1 MFHYLHLFGVT
12 YNNNDSNKNKIII
25 IIMVML
31 IFIILYFE
39 EYLQL
44 SICNYLGII
53 ILGYMYKI

>member
-1 MFHYLHLFGVT
+1 MFYCLHLFGVT

-25 IIMVML
+25 ITMIML

-44 SICNYLGII
+44 PISYDLGII